1 MALPACSRRGPRDR
15 LAGLK
20 AVFARTVMWKVAATL
35 ASAIS
40 SFIALKLYN
49 QYFIKEGLFAA
60 VGAAQQILGQMPV
73 VDGGFRLATNR
84 ALLAEDY
91 AAERLRVLQFAQTLT
106 WLSGLAGAVIG
117 VTAMAIY
124 SFAQNAAASGAGLPF
139 LLSFGAIG
147 GAALVSIAQV
157 QMLTG
162 LGLQRRVFSLNA
174 LNSMVFLAVVWT
186 GLRAGMQQWA
196 FIIAMA
202 ASQSVV
208 GIVAVLMA
216 KAAAPEMRIFRVRLD
231 DDFYR
236 LFRIHWREAW
246 AAFRMQVV
254 IVALYSSDV
263 IVLNVVTKG
272 AAADLYALLARLL
285 SELRKIL
292 QSADESL
299 WPMIAAKSENATV
312 VSGRLLRLNGWL
324 YGAAMSAAAVTVPV
338 FIMGYTPEK
347 GRPGMA
353 LVVLFALRFLI
364 TGLSSQP
371 SYYLYGKGRF
381 DLILKYQWREFGVA
395 VALSIPLGLKFG
407 TIGIAVGY
415 LLATA
420 AGTLWSFPKSYAD
433 GLGLP
438 LTTVF
443 GGPWL
448 RAVLGATIA
457 AGTSLAVLR
466 FGSSWPM
473 AMFAGACGATMALV
487 WALGWAKWRSG
498 SPQGKVSL
506 ATLAEYL

>member
-1 MALPACSRRGPRDR
+1 
-15 LAGLK
+15 
-20 AVFARTVMWKVAATL
+20 MWKVAATL

-40 SFIALKLYN
+40 SFIALKLYDH
-49 QYFIKEGLFAA
+49 YFDRVGLFAT
-60 VGAAQQILGQMPV
+60 VTAAQQILGQMPV

-84 ALLAEDY
+84 ALLAEDI

-106 WLSGLAGAVIG
+106 WLSGFAGALIG

-124 SFAQNAAASGAGLPF
+124 SFAKNAAASGAGLPF

-196 FIIAMA
+196 FILAMA
-202 ASQSVV
+202 ASQTVV
-208 GIVAVLMA
+208 GVVAVAMA
-216 KAAAPEMRIFRVRLD
+216 KAAAPELKIFRVRLD

-236 LFRIHWREAW
+236 LFRLHWREAW

-254 IVALYSSDV
+254 IVALYTSDLM
-263 IVLNVVTKG
+263 VLSAVTKG
-272 AAADLYALLARLL
+272 AVTDTYALLARLL

-299 WPMIAAKSENATV
+299 WPMIAAKSENAIL

-324 YGAAMSAAAVTVPV
+324 YGAAMSAAAVTLPV
-338 FIMGYTPEK
+338 FVAGYTPNK
-347 GRPGMA
+347 GRPDLILA
-353 LVVLFALRFLI
+353 VLLALRFLI

-371 SYYLYGKGRF
+371 TYYLYGKGRF
-381 DLILKYQWREFGVA
+381 DLILKYQWREFAVA
-395 VALSIPLGLKFG
+395 IALSIPLGLRFG
-407 TIGIAVGY
+407 TLGIATGY
-415 LLATA
+415 LVATA
-420 AGTLWSFPKSYAD
+420 AGTLWNFPEQYAR
-433 GLGLP
+433 GTGQSLR
-438 LTTVF
+438 TVF
-443 GGPWL
+443 GSMWL
-448 RAVLGATIA
+448 RALLGVTISS
-457 AGTSLAVLR
+457 GTALAVLR

-473 AMFAGACGATMALV
+473 AIVAGGCGTAMALL
-487 WALGWAKWRSG
+487 WAVGWARWRSG
-498 SPQGKVSL
+498 NRDESL
-506 ATLAEYL
+506 SIASLAEYL